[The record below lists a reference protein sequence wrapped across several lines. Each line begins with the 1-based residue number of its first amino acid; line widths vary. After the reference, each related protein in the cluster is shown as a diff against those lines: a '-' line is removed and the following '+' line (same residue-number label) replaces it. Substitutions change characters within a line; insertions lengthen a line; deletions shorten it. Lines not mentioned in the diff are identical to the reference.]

1 MIKYSR
7 GDNMRYQIVEISW
20 NKIYLNLKLNEKIT
34 DTRFQFFITTK
45 KNKKKYPIKL
55 INGEYFKINITSI
68 ADGDFLQNNEWYF
81 KYSYNDSELLL
92 LPFSIQSIDIAQLD
106 KIYRYSG
113 SAYAYIITFTLK
125 EIDNHYTYCMNTTFM
140 KKNTDI
146 SKRNYNIEY
155 KRKKRRIKEY
165 LFFLTEKFIE
175 KIYHFIA
182 KLHNKKG
189 KNILLMSE
197 TRVPMNGN
205 LKALYDKM
213 MERELN
219 KDYKIDLYFS
229 KTNQKNYYKTL
240 MKHVKI
246 AIKAAKADYIFI
258 DDFCSFFKYIN
269 PSKNTYQ
276 NTTSHTKD
284 ITSFCFSII
293 YPLIPKPTNRWTIPK
308 IIQ

>member
-1 MIKYSR
+1 
-7 GDNMRYQIVEISW
+7 MRYQIVEISW

-146 SKRNYNIEY
+146 SKRN
-155 KRKKRRIKEY
+155 
-165 LFFLTEKFIE
+165 
-175 KIYHFIA
+175 
-182 KLHNKKG
+182 
-189 KNILLMSE
+189 
-197 TRVPMNGN
+197 
-205 LKALYDKM
+205 
-213 MERELN
+213 
-219 KDYKIDLYFS
+219 
-229 KTNQKNYYKTL
+229 
-240 MKHVKI
+240 
-246 AIKAAKADYIFI
+246 
-258 DDFCSFFKYIN
+258 
-269 PSKNTYQ
+269 
-276 NTTSHTKD
+276 
-284 ITSFCFSII
+284 
-293 YPLIPKPTNRWTIPK
+293 
-308 IIQ
+308 